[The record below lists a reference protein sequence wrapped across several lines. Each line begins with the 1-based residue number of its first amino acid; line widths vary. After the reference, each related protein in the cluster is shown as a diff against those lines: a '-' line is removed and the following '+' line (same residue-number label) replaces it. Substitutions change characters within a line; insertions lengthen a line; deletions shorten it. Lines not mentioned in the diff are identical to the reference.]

1 MCKSLNDFTPEYL
14 SSLFDYRE
22 SLDDFRESE
31 MKLAMPRPRTNYM
44 KTSFIYIATKSLE
57 LLSIVPAISLNSI
70 IIQKGDSLASLST
83 WLTANM

>member
-14 SSLFDYRE
+14 STLFDYRE

-57 LLSIVPAISLNSI
+57 
-70 IIQKGDSLASLST
+70 
-83 WLTANM
+83 

>member
-1 MCKSLNDFTPEYL
+1 MLGLSTILRARHKGTNECASLNDFTLEYL

-44 KTSFIYIATKSLE
+44 KTSFIYIATESLE
-57 LLSIVPAISLNSI
+57 
-70 IIQKGDSLASLST
+70 
-83 WLTANM
+83 